1 MEATVFA
8 AYETSIDTAILEE
21 TTSNHTI
28 SSGSISIDNTANR
41 EQYPILEITS
51 DNSVISEIEIG
62 SNVVQLDKTITTGDI
77 LLLDFKNQ
85 EYSLN
90 DVNIIE
96 DLTFNTSDRPIL
108 LENAISDVN
117 ISFTNS
123 ISVTITYDTYSSL
136 MINEYVQDF
145 RISVDKSFIS
155 DSKFKK
161 NNKDRLILNTENFN
175 ISFSNMAYNWNFYN
189 ALENNE
195 TIRITYNENHT
206 NGDKEYTRHLVGVK
220 FNTYERYFRDGTGI
234 IFESLVGEGTK
245 LL

>member
-90 DVNIIE
+90 DVNILE